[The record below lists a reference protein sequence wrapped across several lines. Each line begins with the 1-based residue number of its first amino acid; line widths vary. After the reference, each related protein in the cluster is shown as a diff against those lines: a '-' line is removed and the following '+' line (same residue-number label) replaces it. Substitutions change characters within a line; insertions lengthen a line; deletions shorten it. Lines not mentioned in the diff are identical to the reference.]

1 MPVTN
6 ALEGDPVRDSREK
19 KGFCT
24 LAVGELMALVISKPD
39 VNRLY
44 AEP

>member
-1 MPVTN
+1 MPVRN
-6 ALEGDPVRDSREK
+6 ALEGEPVRDSQGKRY
-19 KGFCT
+19 CT
-24 LAVGELMALVISKPD
+24 PAVGELMALVISEPD